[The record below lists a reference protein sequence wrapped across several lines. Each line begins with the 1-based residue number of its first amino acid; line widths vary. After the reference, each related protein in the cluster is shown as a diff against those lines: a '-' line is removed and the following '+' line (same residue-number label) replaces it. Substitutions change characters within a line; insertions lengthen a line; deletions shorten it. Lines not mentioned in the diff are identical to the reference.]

1 MIQTYGSF
9 YSFLLS
15 LCDLTLGGEQRAAQK
30 MSSLDW
36 PLQSAA
42 GDREKPDRDGQAA
55 AGGKEAGSVMRTIQ
69 EGPLC
74 SAADVGGA
82 VFPRGSH
89 VEVLP
94 PGPQNN
100 TFCGQ
105 KVLVGEVSGGE

>member
-1 MIQTYGSF
+1 MI
-9 YSFLLS
+9 
-15 LCDLTLGGEQRAAQK
+15 LGGEQRVAQK

-42 GDREKPDRDGQAA
+42 GDGEKSDQDEQAV
-55 AGGKEAGSVMRTIQ
+55 AGGKEAGPVMRTMR
-69 EGPLC
+69 EGPLR

-82 VFPRGSH
+82 VPPHGSH

-94 PGPQNN
+94 PEPQNN